1 MLRTAHKDH
10 LVIGWQEFVALPEW
24 GVTFIRA
31 KSDTGA
37 RSTAVDVVSLEE
49 LPGNRVRFEL
59 ALSRNNRD
67 KLVQAEADIS
77 RRTRVRSAHGSTQD
91 RLFVE
96 TTIRIGPIEKKIE
109 VGLVCR
115 KKMICRM
122 LLGRTTLEGSFLVMS
137 DERFLFGD
145 REHHKQKSKS
155 KKKKSKKTTRKLK
168 KKDMK

>member
-1 MLRTAHKDH
+1 MKPEEFKDH
-10 LVIGWQEFVALPEW
+10 LVVGWQEFVALPEW
-24 GVTFIRA
+24 GVPYIRA

-49 LPGNRVRFEL
+49 LPGERVRFEW

-67 KLVQAEADIS
+67 KLVQAEADIT
-77 RRTRVRSAHGSTQD
+77 RRTRVRSAHGATQD

-96 TTIRIGPIEKKIE
+96 TTIRIGPIEKRIE

-122 LLGRTTLEGSFLVMS
+122 LLGRTTLQGSFLVLS
-137 DERFLFGD
+137 DEKFLFGD
-145 REHHKQKSKS
+145 REHHKGKHKRKHKPR
-155 KKKKSKKTTRKLK
+155 KKK
-168 KKDMK
+168 

>member
-1 MLRTAHKDH
+1 MPDKKQKDF
-10 LVIGWQEFVALPEW
+10 LVVGWQEFVALPEW
-24 GVTFIRA
+24 GVPYIRA

-37 RSTAVDVVSLEE
+37 RSTAVDVITLEE
-49 LPGNRVRFEL
+49 LPGERVRFEL

-67 KLVQAEADIS
+67 KLVRVEADIT

-96 TTIRIGPIEKKIE
+96 TTIRIGPVEKRIE

-122 LLGRTTLEGSFLVMS
+122 LLGRTTLQCSFLVRS

-145 REHHKQKSKS
+145 REHHKVKHKNR
-155 KKKKSKKTTRKLK
+155 KKK
-168 KKDMK
+168 

>member
-1 MLRTAHKDH
+1 MPTDKHKEH

-24 GVTFIRA
+24 GVPYIRA

-37 RSTAVDVVSLEE
+37 RSTAVDVITLEE

-67 KLVQAEADIS
+67 RHVKAEADIT

-96 TTIRIGPIEKKIE
+96 TTIRIGPVEKRIE

-115 KKMICRM
+115 RKMICRM
-122 LLGRTTLEGSFLVMS
+122 LLGRTTLQGSFLVLS
-137 DERFLFGD
+137 DEKFLFGD
-145 REHHKQKSKS
+145 REHHKRKHLHKKQRR
-155 KKKKSKKTTRKLK
+155 KKKKI
-168 KKDMK
+168 

>member
-1 MLRTAHKDH
+1 MTTQTGYDYPMPHAKHQDY
-10 LVIGWQEFVALPEW
+10 LVIGWQEFIALPEW
-24 GVTFIRA
+24 GVRFIRA

-59 ALSRNNRD
+59 ALSRNNRN
-67 KLVQAEADIS
+67 KLVQVDADIT

-96 TTIRIGPIEKKIE
+96 TIIRIGPVEKRIE

-122 LLGRTTLEGSFLVMS
+122 LLGRTTLQGSFLVLS

-145 REHHKQKSKS
+145 REHHKRKSKPR
-155 KKKKSKKTTRKLK
+155 KKKK
-168 KKDMK
+168 